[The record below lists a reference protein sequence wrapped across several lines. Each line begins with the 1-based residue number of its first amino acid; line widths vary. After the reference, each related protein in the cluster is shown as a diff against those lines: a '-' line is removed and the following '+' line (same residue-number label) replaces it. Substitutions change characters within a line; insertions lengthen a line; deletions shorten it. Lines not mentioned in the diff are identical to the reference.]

1 MKKTKVLNLTRQQHL
16 DELWNGPPMTGDELA
31 AQTRRHAKSAARDI
45 GLTPEEV
52 RVAMLEFPIP
62 SEEQKVADEI
72 LDEAGRK
79 VSQPTNKRK
88 RRRA

>member
-16 DELWNGPPMTGDELA
+16 DEVLSGPPMTDKELA
-31 AQTRRHAKSAARDI
+31 AQIRRNAKSAARAI
-45 GLTPEEV
+45 GLTPGEV

-62 SEEQKVADEI
+62 SEEQKIADAV
-72 LDEAGRK
+72 LDETGTKTLQA
-79 VSQPTNKRK
+79 TNKRK

>member
-1 MKKTKVLNLTRQQHL
+1 MKKTKVLNLTPQQAL
-16 DELWNGPPMTGDELA
+16 AEVLKGPPMTEDELA
-31 AQTRRHAKSAARDI
+31 AQVRRNANSAARAI